1 MAPTH
6 WPEARG
12 SAPCMRMHV
21 GPFGNTGSPSAT
33 SGSIRRFGRL
43 RGRSARRRNVR
54 SLLSQLLV
62 GEKAAA
68 GEENIAQVGR
78 PPQTGEEEED
88 EEEDKEEEKEE
99 EEEKV
104 EREADGRHI
113 HPPHRLCGGLVAA
126 VAAAGARVR
135 RGGAAAAVVVGGI
148 LIGAIGLDQLEEIRL
163 EEGVPR
169 VLHGLEDGVDGRL
182 LQRFRV
188 VCGVTDTE
196 VGHLVAARLRLE
208 WGASWGVLGPLMGR
222 LLGVAWAPF
231 GTPCPLGP
239 SSKPFF
245 WLEPLNLPERSWVVS
260 NVYPPHPSLA
270 SPCPCRA
277 LWISRPPTT
286 TTTLLPLLL
295 LLRFPVDREDAPAD
309 AGRFSNLHPSI
320 VETPPHL
327 ATSRG
332 RD

>member
-1 MAPTH
+1 M
-6 WPEARG
+6 
-12 SAPCMRMHV
+12 
-21 GPFGNTGSPSAT
+21 
-33 SGSIRRFGRL
+33 
-43 RGRSARRRNVR
+43 
-54 SLLSQLLV
+54 